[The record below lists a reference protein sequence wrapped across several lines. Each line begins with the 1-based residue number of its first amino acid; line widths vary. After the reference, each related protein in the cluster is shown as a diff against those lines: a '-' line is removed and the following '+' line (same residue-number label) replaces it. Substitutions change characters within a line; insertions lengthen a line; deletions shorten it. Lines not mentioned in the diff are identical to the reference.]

1 MTELARDT
9 AIQSAIALLTCYNFD
24 LGGNTAEQMVSR
36 WLNDYQPIWIFWAVI
51 EALYQGRYKGVS
63 VEQILVCW
71 KRRNQPLYHFN
82 TEFERIVCRN
92 FPCNLNA
99 AETVTNSSADTVL
112 SPNSLP
118 WETEQQ
124 HISSPLQEQEK
135 SPSSGSDSININ
147 IESTPRQTAEDLL
160 SPVLEQVDIDI
171 ESTPISQNIQAILQL
186 VDEASAS
193 FPEPPSNSLSSSINK
208 KLSPYNYKLNWSRCD
223 VIKQPINSFIPPL
236 QNSDFY
242 DKLRLVAQAP
252 REGISEQPSVEDD
265 ELKKDIW
272 ADD

>member
-1 MTELARDT
+1 MTELAKDT

-24 LGGNTAEQMVSR
+24 LGGNTAEQVVSR
-36 WLNDYQPIWIFWAVI
+36 WLNDYQPIWIFWAII

-99 AETVTNSSADTVL
+99 SETAANSSADTVL

-118 WETEQQ
+118 WEAEQQ
-124 HISSPLQEQEK
+124 VSSPIQEK
-135 SPSSGSDSININ
+135 PSSTVSDSINLN
-147 IESTPRQTAEDLL
+147 LESTPRQTAEDLL
-160 SPVLEQVDIDI
+160 SPVIEQIDIDI
-171 ESTPISQNIQAILQL
+171 EDSPISQNVQAILQL
-186 VDEASAS
+186 VDNAIAFSPS
-193 FPEPPSNSLSSSINK
+193 PTPKPFYPPITRK
-208 KLSPYNYKLNWSRCD
+208 FSPYNYQLDWSRCD
-223 VIKQPINSFIPPL
+223 VIKQPIGSFIPPL

-242 DKLRLVAQAP
+242 DKLKSVAQAP
-252 REGISEQPSVEDD
+252 IDSEQPNAEND
-265 ELKKDIW
+265 ELEKDLW